1 MTALPAKEQVN
12 FLFSIWSG
20 SLIFDCSSFVN
31 HEVFLMPPL
40 PCQCFAMIIPKY
52 LCVRQYLT
60 TKIYTSRLNIQIYN
74 LFVSFFFLRFSI
86 GLWHLFYKC
95 NIIEID
101 ERLSIQ
107 WPVRHLRIFTT
118 KLTPHLPQ
126 YLQVNIFTSH

>member
-31 HEVFLMPPL
+31 HEVFYAPVAMSL
-40 PCQCFAMIIPKY
+40 CFAMIIPKY

-74 LFVSFFFLRFSI
+74 LFVSFFSLRFSI

>member
-31 HEVFLMPPL
+31 HEIFWCPRCHVSVLQWSSLSTCVYVSTLRLKSIHHVLTFKFTT
-40 PCQCFAMIIPKY
+40 C
-52 LCVRQYLT
+52 LCL
-60 TKIYTSRLNIQIYN
+60 
-74 LFVSFFFLRFSI
+74 FFLRFSI